1 MSKKTVL
8 SVIVLVAA
16 MAATFPLFS
25 CDQEPEPLWHSVWV
39 VMPPETLTV
48 ARGTYWAK
56 PYAEVTLSMCGYD
69 PKPTLY
75 MNLDCVGTFPDS
87 NPKWYILNS
96 DQMTEFGLGHPNQ
109 QFMNATLGGS
119 GCTMWYQLSS
129 SQTGTYWAVIDN
141 RRSPN
146 QDIRVKGEVY
156 LRFFGL

>member
-25 CDQEPEPLWHSVWV
+25 CDPEQEPVWHSEWV
-39 VMPPETLTV
+39 VEPPETLTV
-48 ARGTYWAK
+48 ARGTYWARAY
-56 PYAEVTLSMCGYD
+56 PEVTLSMFGTG
-69 PKPTLY
+69 KPTLY

-96 DQMTEFGLGHPNQ
+96 DQMIEFGLCLPNQ
-109 QFMNATLGGS
+109 QFMNATLGAS
-119 GCTMWYQLSS
+119 GCTMWYDLSS

-141 RRSPN
+141 RRNPN
-146 QDIRVKGEVY
+146 QDIRVKGQVY
-156 LRFFGL
+156 LRWFGL